1 MNSLNVNASGNFSTR
16 SPAEMDPQAAPPQ
29 GADDILWAMAQ
40 GRALTKLQTF
50 SSMAKRLN
58 DQQ

>member
-1 MNSLNVNASGNFSTR
+1 MNYPNVAGNFSTR
-16 SPAEMDPQAAPPQ
+16 SQPEMDPNTAPPQ
-29 GADDILWAMAQ
+29 GAEDILWAMAQ